1 MAKRLI
7 DKLKNTFK
15 MTEDEI
21 SEKELTEEKEGSETE
36 EAESKKKKSKKS
48 RKKGSKVAEELE
60 EAQIALAESKD
71 KHLRLFAEFENYK
84 KRNMRERLDLM
95 STAASST
102 LKKLLP
108 VLDDFDRYK
117 KNAED
122 DGTTEQLSEGVLMV
136 YNKLYTTLAGM
147 GLTPME
153 TNGEVFDSEIHEA
166 ITEIPAPTED
176 MKGKIIDTVESG
188 YKLNDKIIRF
198 AKVVVGK

>member
-21 SEKELTEEKEGSETE
+21 SEKEVTEENEGSEEGE
-36 EAESKKKKSKKS
+36 ETTKKKTRKSKKKVSKA
-48 RKKGSKVAEELE
+48 AEELE
-60 EAQIALAESKD
+60 EARIALAESKD

-84 KRNMRERLDLM
+84 KRNTRERLELM
-95 STAASST
+95 STAAQST
-102 LKKLLP
+102 LKKILP

-122 DGTTEQLSEGVLMV
+122 DATTEPLSEGVLMV
-136 YNKLYTTLAGM
+136 YNKLYSTLASL
-147 GLTPME
+147 GLRPME

-166 ITEIPAPTED
+166 ITEIAAPNED
-176 MKGKIIDTVESG
+176 MKGKIIDTVENG
-188 YKLNDKIIRF
+188 YMLNDKIIRF